1 MCYLSLFRQFLNKE
15 KTKYAHNLHMSR
27 VLKHSIVLLTC
38 LHFENP
44 PATFVKKQQHT
55 NKQIDPNTEKR
66 AHRNYKITHMKI

>member
-1 MCYLSLFRQFLNKE
+1 MHTIFTCQEYLNTIVMFTFFR
-15 KTKYAHNLHMSR
+15 
-27 VLKHSIVLLTC
+27 
-38 LHFENP
+38 FENP